1 MLPRWVFWLMSLRN
15 LSAGRSH
22 RLGAWSE
29 RMLCRWVAPSDRTAL
44 TIAIYQQQT
53 MYQAGQPFFS
63 RGLFEWERQ
72 LFHHPYFPRTG
83 DILVPAAG
91 GGRELSWF
99 LDRGYAV
106 AGFDP
111 APALA
116 SSWNLA
122 HPNHPMFVAS
132 YADLSQMLQS
142 KSGPLSSLSTR
153 SFDAIV
159 LGWGSLSHI
168 IEEEERRRLFL
179 SLRRQYPKA
188 VVAVSFLSSCDK
200 DASRAPGS
208 EHTYFLPW
216 AGFVCL
222 LGRIS
227 LQRLVEPCGY
237 RIVFYSDET
246 YSHALL
252 YPY

>member
-1 MLPRWVFWLMSLRN
+1 MLPRWVFWLMALRSF
-15 LSAGRSH
+15 SAGRSP
-22 RLGAWSE
+22 RLGVWCE
-29 RMLCRWVAPSDRTAL
+29 RMLGRLVAPADRAAL
-44 TIAIYQQQT
+44 TIAIYHQQT

-63 RGLFEWERQ
+63 RGLFQWELQ
-72 LFHHPYFPRTG
+72 LFHNPYFPRAGTV
-83 DILVPAAG
+83 LVPAAG

-99 LDRGYAV
+99 IEQGFSV
-106 AGFDP
+106 EGFDP
-111 APALA
+111 APSLV
-116 SSWNLA
+116 SSWNLT
-122 HPNHPMFVAS
+122 HPDHSMFIAS
-132 YADLSQMLQS
+132 YADLLQMFEA
-142 KSGPLSSLSTR
+142 KAGPLASLSER

-159 LGWGSLSHI
+159 LGWGSLSHL
-168 IEEEERRRLFL
+168 IEEKDRRQLFM
-179 SLRRQYPKA
+179 SLRQKYPKA

-200 DASRAPGS
+200 DASRAPGT

-252 YPY
+252 YPM

>member
-1 MLPRWVFWLMSLRN
+1 MLPRWVFWLMSLRS
-15 LSAGRSH
+15 LSAGRSA
-22 RLGAWSE
+22 RLGAWCE
-29 RMLCRWVAPSDRTAL
+29 RLLCRFVSPSDRAAL
-44 TIAIYQQQT
+44 TIAIYHRQT

-63 RGLFEWERQ
+63 RGLFPWEQQ
-72 LFHHPYFPRTG
+72 LFRHPYFPRTG
-83 DILVPAAG
+83 SVLIPAAG

-99 LDRGYAV
+99 LERGYDAV
-106 AGFDP
+106 GFDP
-111 APALA
+111 APSLVH
-116 SSWNLA
+116 SWNLSHPA
-122 HPNHPMFVAS
+122 HPMSAAS
-132 YADLSQMLQS
+132 YAELRQMLASQ
-142 KSGPLSSLSTR
+142 SGPLAALSER

-159 LGWGSLSHI
+159 LGWGSLSHLL
-168 IEEEERRRLFL
+168 EEEERRELFL
-179 SLRRQYPKA
+179 GLRRRYPKA
-188 VVAVSFLSSCDK
+188 VVALSFLSSCDK
-200 DASRAPGS
+200 DAHRAPGT

-252 YPY
+252 YPS